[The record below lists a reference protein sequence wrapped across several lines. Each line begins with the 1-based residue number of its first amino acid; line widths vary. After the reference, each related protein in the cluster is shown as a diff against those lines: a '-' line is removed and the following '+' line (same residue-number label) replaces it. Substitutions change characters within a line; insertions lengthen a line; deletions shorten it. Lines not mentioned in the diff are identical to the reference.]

1 MLKKSPYQAGAFY
14 DANRVIESV
23 RVANTE
29 SRGWVW
35 VLKLRDLTEA
45 DFQAWW
51 LLLASPEGPPP
62 ELICEDCGAEEGVKM
77 IPAMTAYHVEPGEP
91 DRNAPLLLCPDCR
104 EDYVSYWTE
113 RWDEY
118 HRGLL

>member
-1 MLKKSPYQAGAFY
+1 MLEESPYQAGAFF

-23 RVANTE
+23 RVEYTE
-29 SRGWVW
+29 ARGWVW
-35 VLKLRDLTEA
+35 VLKLTIPDEA
-45 DFQAWW
+45 DFKAWW
-51 LLLASPEGPPP
+51 SLLAPAKETPP
-62 ELICEDCGAEEGVKM
+62 ELVCQHCGDREGVRM

-91 DRNAPLLLCPDCR
+91 DLNAPLLLCDSCR
-104 EDYVSYWTE
+104 EDYTSYWTE